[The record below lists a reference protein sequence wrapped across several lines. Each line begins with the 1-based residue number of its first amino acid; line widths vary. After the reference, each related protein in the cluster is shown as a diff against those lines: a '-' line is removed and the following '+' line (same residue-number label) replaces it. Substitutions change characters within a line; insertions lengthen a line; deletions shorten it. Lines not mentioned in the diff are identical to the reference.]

1 MIVINKEQL
10 LNELDRFILEER
22 LSEKSR
28 KTIYKYK
35 IDIMKFIRF
44 INHDHAI
51 SKLDVL
57 DYKEHL
63 LNNKNYK
70 PRSINSFIVALN
82 KFLYF
87 CKLDDLTIKKIKLQT
102 SSSLDDVINDSD
114 YARMCRHAKKMDL
127 YECYL
132 TIKIISQTGIR
143 IGELKYFTVENL
155 GSFYIV
161 VRNKG
166 KNREIIIPQ
175 ELARK
180 LRKYAKDNNIISGP
194 LIKATPRQLWG
205 QMKKVAATARVS
217 KKKVHAHSFRH
228 YFAKKFM
235 EQYNNVLDLADI
247 LGHNS
252 LETTR
257 IYTRTTSAEKRKRIE
272 AMHKRKRVKT
282 DE

>member
-1 MIVINKEQL
+1 MIVINKQQL

-44 INHDHAI
+44 INHDHSI

-57 DYKEHL
+57 DYKEQL
-63 LNNKNYK
+63 LSNKNYK

-87 CKLDDLTIKKIKLQT
+87 CKLDDLTIKKLKLQT
-102 SSSLDDVINDSD
+102 SASLDDVINDSD
-114 YARMCRHAKKMDL
+114 YARMCRYAKKMDL

-143 IGELKYFTVENL
+143 IGELKYFTIENL
-155 GSFYIV
+155 SSFYIL

-175 ELARK
+175 ELARE
-180 LRKYAKDNNIISGP
+180 LRKYAKDNNITSGP

-205 QMKKVAATARVS
+205 QMKKVAAAARVS

>member
-1 MIVINKEQL
+1 MIFINKQQL
-10 LNELDRFILEER
+10 LNELNRFIQEER
-22 LSEKSR
+22 LSEKSK

-35 IDIMKFIRF
+35 TDILKFIRF
-44 INHDHAI
+44 INHDHPI

-57 DYKEHL
+57 DYKEYL
-63 LNNKNYK
+63 LNHPSYK

-87 CKLDDLTIKKIKLQT
+87 CKLDDFTIKKLKLQT
-102 SSSLDDVINDSD
+102 ASSLDDVINDSD
-114 YARMCRHAKKMDL
+114 YARLCRYAKKLDL

-132 TIKIISQTGIR
+132 TIKIIAQTGIR

-155 GSFYIV
+155 NSFYIV

-175 ELARK
+175 ELSRE
-180 LRKYAKDNNIISGP
+180 LRKYAKANNITSGP
-194 LIKATPRQLWG
+194 IIQSTPRKLWG
-205 QMKKVAATARVS
+205 QMKLVAGAAKIS

-235 EQYNNVLDLADI
+235 AQYNNVLDLADI

-257 IYTRTTSAEKRKRIE
+257 IYTKTTSAEKRKRIE
-272 AMHKRKRVKT
+272 AMHKRKRVKS